1 MRADRF
7 LSLLWIVVAFIYALR
22 GLVLVSTGRGA
33 LGNTVPMLTALA
45 LAKLYEMDGDD
56 R

>member
-1 MRADRF
+1 MRANR
-7 LSLLWIVVAFIYALR
+7 LLWLLWLAVAFIYAVR
-22 GLVLVSTGRGA
+22 GLVMVSTGRGA
-33 LGNTVPMLTALA
+33 MGSTVQMLTALV

>member
-1 MRADRF
+1 MRANR
-7 LSLLWIVVAFIYALR
+7 LLWLLWIVVATIYALR
-22 GLVLVSTGRGA
+22 GLVMVAAGQDVSA
-33 LGNTVPMLTALA
+33 NTVPMLMALA

>member
-1 MRADRF
+1 MRANR
-7 LSLLWIVVAFIYALR
+7 LLWLLWLVVAFIYALR
-22 GLVLVSTGRGA
+22 GLVLVSTGQGTFE
-33 LGNTVPMLTALA
+33 NTESMLTASV

>member
-1 MRADRF
+1 MRANKIPW
-7 LSLLWIVVAFIYALR
+7 LLWLVVATIYALR
-22 GLVLVSTGRGA
+22 GLALVSTGQGA
-33 LGNTVPMLTALA
+33 SGNTVPMLTALA

>member
-1 MRADRF
+1 MRANR
-7 LSLLWIVVAFIYALR
+7 LLWLLWIVVATIYALR
-22 GLVLVSTGRGA
+22 GLVMAGTGRGA
-33 LGNTVPMLTALA
+33 SGNTVPMLTALV

>member
-1 MRADRF
+1 MRANR
-7 LSLLWIVVAFIYALR
+7 LLWLLWIVVATIYALR
-22 GLVLVSTGRGA
+22 GLAMAVTGQDVS
-33 LGNTVPMLTALA
+33 GNTVTMLAALA

>member
-1 MRADRF
+1 MRTNR
-7 LSLLWIVVAFIYALR
+7 LLCLLWLVVATIYTLR
-22 GLVLVSTGRGA
+22 CLVMAGA
-33 LGNTVPMLTALA
+33 GQDASGNTVPMLVALV

>member
-1 MRADRF
+1 MRANR
-7 LSLLWIVVAFIYALR
+7 LLWLLWIVVATIYALR
-22 GLVLVSTGRGA
+22 GLVLASTGQSTFE
-33 LGNTVPMLTALA
+33 NTELTLTALV